1 LKTFRDNAGRTWTVA
16 VTVASIKR
24 VRATAGVDLYGLVD
38 DGFRGLAELLAD
50 PIRLVDVL
58 YVLCQAEAERQG
70 VTDEQFGEAMAGDAI
85 DLATTA
91 FLESFTEFFPAPKVR
106 AGIARLIEAS
116 GQVRERM
123 LDEMNRRLDAIDPDS
138 EARRLIGSSGGSPA
152 LSVLTPD
159 LSRSANST

>member
-24 VRATAGVDLYGLVD
+24 VRAMAGVDLYGLVD
-38 DGFRGLAELLAD
+38 DGFKGLAELLAD

-58 YVLCQAEAERQG
+58 YVLCQAEAEKAG
-70 VTDEQFGEAMAGDAI
+70 VTDEQFGEAMAGDSI

-116 GQVRERM
+116 GPVRDRM
-123 LDEMNRRLDAIDPDS
+123 LDEMNRRLDAIDPAS
-138 EARRLIGSSGGSPA
+138 EASRLIASSGDWPESPESIPIP
-152 LSVLTPD
+152 L
-159 LSRSANST
+159 RSANST